1 MTQRILVVNPNSNE
15 RVTGEIA
22 AAVTCLRV
30 PGGPVID
37 CATLA
42 EGPPGIETQ
51 VHVDTVVEPLLRLA
65 RRESNATS
73 AFVIACFSDPGL
85 YSLREALDMPVFGIA
100 ESGFSVALTKGDR
113 FGIISILRRSI
124 PRHRRY
130 VASLG
135 LGARLAG
142 DRAIEMGVSALG
154 QADLVLARLAEV
166 GGQLREEDGADVLL
180 LGCAGMARYRKALQ
194 DRLGIPV
201 VDPVQAAVGLAQFTL
216 QTEAQA

>member
-22 AAVTCLRV
+22 AAVACLRI
-30 PGGPVID
+30 PNGPVID

-65 RRESNATS
+65 QRESNATS
-73 AFVIACFSDPGL
+73 ALVIACFSDPGL

-100 ESGFSVALTKGDR
+100 ESGFSAGADQGRPLWNHLHPAPLHPAASP
-113 FGIISILRRSI
+113 ICRR
-124 PRHRRY
+124 PRPRRPTRRRPGHRDGGERPRPGR
-130 VASLG
+130 SRP
-135 LGARLAG
+135 GAPR
-142 DRAIEMGVSALG
+142 R
-154 QADLVLARLAEV
+154 
-166 GGQLREEDGADVLL
+166 GGRQLKEEDGADVLL

-201 VDPVQAAVGLAQFTL
+201 VDPVQAAVGLAQLAL
-216 QTEAQA
+216 QLESQA

>member
-1 MTQRILVVNPNSNE
+1 M
-15 RVTGEIA
+15 A
-22 AAVTCLRV
+22 CLRV
-30 PGGPVID
+30 AGGSRID
-37 CATLA
+37 CVTLA

-65 RRESNATS
+65 QRESNATS

-100 ESGFSVALTKGDR
+100 ESGFSLALTKGDR

-135 LGARLAG
+135 LSTRLAG

-166 GGQLREEDGADVLL
+166 GEALRAKE
-180 LGCAGMARYRKALQ
+180 MA
-194 DRLGIPV
+194 PMCCCS
-201 VDPVQAAVGLAQFTL
+201 AAPAWPAIARPCRTGSEFRWSIRFRRRSAWLS
-216 QTEAQA
+216 